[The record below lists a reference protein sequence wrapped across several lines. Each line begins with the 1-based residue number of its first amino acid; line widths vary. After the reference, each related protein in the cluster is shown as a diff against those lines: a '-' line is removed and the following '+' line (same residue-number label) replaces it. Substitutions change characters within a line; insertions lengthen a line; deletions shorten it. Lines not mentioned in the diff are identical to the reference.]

1 MLIRDCVLVSILF
14 LIDCITCINERTV
27 RNQMITPIERGHRG
41 KFYMSADSFLFYRQY
56 TYYHL
61 LDQEQILDFMAK
73 RLEER

>member
-1 MLIRDCVLVSILF
+1 MPIRDCVLVSILF
-14 LIDCITCINERTV
+14 LIDCITCINGRTV

-41 KFYMSADSFLFYRQY
+41 KFYMSVDSFLFYRQY

-61 LDQEQILDFMAK
+61 LDQEQILDFTGK